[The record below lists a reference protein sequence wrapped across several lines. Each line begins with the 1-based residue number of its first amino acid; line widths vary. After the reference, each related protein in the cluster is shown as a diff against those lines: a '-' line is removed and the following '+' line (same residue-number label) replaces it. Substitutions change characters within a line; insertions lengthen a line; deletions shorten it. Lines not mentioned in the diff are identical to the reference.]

1 MLEIVIDFVIEIALE
16 QTWLFQCTLFH
27 YAEKLAKPKPA
38 IAEQRMPISIMNSVT
53 ISSIEE
59 YPYNSNYGRPM

>member
-27 YAEKLAKPKPA
+27 YADKSAEPKPYSGTTYA
-38 IAEQRMPISIMNSVT
+38 DFNRDFNQEFSHDFKRI
-53 ISSIEE
+53 
-59 YPYNSNYGRPM
+59 